1 MRRFITI
8 AFRICFAE
16 CQ

>member
-1 MRRFITI
+1 MRRFIAI

-16 CQ
+16 CH